1 MGTGTRAIVVGA
13 GAPGLCAAREL
24 RAAGFH
30 VTVVDGAVPGSGCSW
45 GNAGLVTPSHFVPLA
60 EASLL
65 WKGLKWMLDPSSPFY
80 LRPRLDFGLL
90 AWLGRFAWA
99 ARRSNREAHTLVL
112 RDLLIESRRRFDGLA
127 DLGFG
132 FEARGLLML
141 HRSPEGKA
149 GNDHEAELG
158 QRLGLQPRR
167 VAGAELEALEP
178 GGLIRAGEAVLWPD
192 DAHLDPARF
201 TAALAED
208 AMAKGV
214 AFFHASVS
222 GFAAEGAT
230 VKAVRTGEGDLAGD
244 VFVLA
249 AGSASP
255 MLAKTLGLKLPM
267 QPGKGYSFDV
277 APSRLPRLP
286 SILAEARVAVTPMGD
301 RLRLAGTMELS
312 GMDLSIARRRVEAI
326 HRAPQDYLDLEVPP
340 IPEPLQAGRPW
351 AGLRPCS
358 PDGLPYLGPFRRYP
372 NLHAATGHAMLG
384 IGLAP
389 ITGVLVAE
397 AAAGMKPTLPLEPF
411 RPDRFA

>member
-1 MGTGTRAIVVGA
+1 MGTGTRAVVVGA
-13 GAPGLCAAREL
+13 GAPGLCCAREL
-24 RAAGFH
+24 RARGCD
-30 VTVVDGAVPGSGCSW
+30 VTVVDAAAPGSGCSF
-45 GNAGLVTPSHFVPLA
+45 GNAGLVTPSHVVPLA

-65 WKGLKWMLDPSSPFY
+65 WKGLKWMLNPSSPFY

-99 ARRSNREAHTLVL
+99 ARRSNCEAHTPLL
-112 RDLLIESRRRFDGLA
+112 RDLLAESRRRFDGLA
-127 DLGFG
+127 DLDVG
-132 FEARGLLML
+132 FEAKGMLML
-141 HRSPEGKA
+141 HRSPEGRA
-149 GNDHEAELG
+149 GNVHEAEHG
-158 QRLGLQPRR
+158 ARLGLHPRL

-178 GGLIRAGEAVLWPD
+178 GGLVRAGEAVFWPD

-201 TAALAED
+201 TAALARE
-208 AMAKGV
+208 AKAEGV
-214 AFFHASVS
+214 VFLQAEAS
-222 GFAAEGAT
+222 GFAAGGP
-230 VKAVRTGEGDLAGD
+230 KVRALRTSAGDLEAD
-244 VFVLA
+244 LFVLA

-255 MLAKTLGLKLPM
+255 GLAKSLGLKLPM

-277 APSRLPRLP
+277 APSRMPRLP
-286 SILAEARVAVTPMGD
+286 SILAEARVAVTPLGD

-312 GMDLSIARRRVEAI
+312 GMDLSIQRRRVEAI
-326 HRAPQDYLDLEVPP
+326 HRAPQAYLDLALPP
-340 IPEPLQAGRPW
+340 IPESPW

-358 PDGLPYLGPFRRYP
+358 PDGLPYLGPFARFP

-397 AAAGMKPTLPLEPF
+397 AATGMAPSLPLEAF

>member
-1 MGTGTRAIVVGA
+1 MGTTESRAVVVGA
-13 GAPGLCAAREL
+13 GAPGLCCAREL
-24 RAAGFH
+24 RRAGFE
-30 VTVVDGAVPGSGCSW
+30 VTVVDGAAPGSGCSW
-45 GNAGLVTPSHFVPLA
+45 GNAGLVTPSHVVPLA

-65 WKGLKWMLDPSSPFY
+65 WKGLKWMLNPSSPFY
-80 LRPRLDFGLL
+80 IRPRLDFGLL

-99 ARRSNREAHTLVL
+99 ARRSNCEAHTLVL

-141 HRSPEGKA
+141 HRSPAGRA
-149 GNDHEAELG
+149 GNVHEAELG
-158 QRLGLQPRR
+158 ARLGLAPRL
-167 VAGAELEALEP
+167 VSGAELEALEP
-178 GGLIRAGEAVLWPD
+178 DGLIRPGEAVLWPD
-192 DAHLDPARF
+192 DAHLDPAKF
-201 TAALAED
+201 TAALARE
-208 AMAKGV
+208 ARAEGV
-214 AFFHASVS
+214 GFTTAAAS
-222 GFAAEGAT
+222 GFVAEGST
-230 VKAVRTGEGDLAGD
+230 VKAVRTSEGDVPGD

-255 MLAKTLGLKLPM
+255 GLASTLGLKLPM

-277 APSRLPRLP
+277 VPSRMPRLP

-312 GMDLSIARRRVEAI
+312 GMDLAIQRRRLEAI
-326 HRAPQDYLDLEVPP
+326 HRAPKAYLALDLPP
-340 IPEPLQAGRPW
+340 IPDAPW

-358 PDGLPYLGPFRRYP
+358 PDGLPYLGPFARFP

-397 AAAGMKPTLPLEPF
+397 AAAGTAPSLPLEAF
-411 RPDRFA
+411 RPERFG

>member
-1 MGTGTRAIVVGA
+1 MGASGTQAIVVGA
-13 GAPGLCAAREL
+13 GAPGLCCAREL
-24 RAAGFH
+24 RARGFD
-30 VTVVDGAVPGSGCSW
+30 VTVLDGAAPGSGCSW
-45 GNAGLVTPSHFVPLA
+45 GNAGLVTPSHVVPLA

-65 WKGLKWMLDPSSPFY
+65 WKGLTWMLDPSSPFY

-99 ARRSNREAHTLVL
+99 ARRSNCEAHTLVL
-112 RDLLIESRRRFDGLA
+112 RDLLLESRRRFDGLA
-127 DLGFG
+127 DLDFG

-141 HRSPEGKA
+141 HATPA
-149 GNDHEAELG
+149 GRDGNVHEAELG
-158 QRLGLQPRR
+158 QRLGLSPRV

-178 GGLIRAGEAVLWPD
+178 GGLVRAGEAVLWPD

-201 TAALAED
+201 TAALARE
-208 AMAKGV
+208 AEAEGV
-214 AFFHASVS
+214 GFVTAAAS
-222 GFAAEGAT
+222 GFVAEGAR
-230 VKAVRTGEGDLAGD
+230 VKAVRTSEGDVPAD

-255 MLAKTLGLKLPM
+255 GLARTLGLRLPM
-267 QPGKGYSFDV
+267 QPGKGYSFDL
-277 APSRLPRLP
+277 APSRMPKLP

-312 GMDLSIARRRVEAI
+312 GMDLSIRRRRVEAI
-326 HRAPQDYLDLEVPP
+326 HRAPKAYLDLDLPP
-340 IPEPLQAGRPW
+340 IPDAPW

-358 PDGLPYLGPFRRYP
+358 PDGLPYLGPFKRFP

-397 AAAGMKPTLPLEPF
+397 AASGTAPSLPLEAF
-411 RPDRFA
+411 RPDRFD

>member
-1 MGTGTRAIVVGA
+1 MGTGTRAIVIGA
-13 GAPGLCAAREL
+13 GAPGLCCAREL
-24 RAAGFH
+24 RAAGFD
-30 VTVVDGAVPGSGCSW
+30 VTVVDAAAPGSGCSW

-65 WKGLKWMLDPSSPFY
+65 WKGLKWMLNPSSPFY

-99 ARRSNREAHTLVL
+99 ARRSTCEVHTLVL
-112 RDLLIESRRRFDGLA
+112 RDLLLESRRRFDGLA
-127 DLGFG
+127 ELDFG
-132 FEARGLLML
+132 FEAKGLLML

-149 GNDHEAELG
+149 GNVHEAELG
-158 QRLGLQPRR
+158 RRLGLHPRL
-167 VAGAELEALEP
+167 VSGTDLEVLEP
-178 GGLIRAGEAVLWPD
+178 SGVIQAGEAVFWPD

-201 TAALAED
+201 TAALAAE
-208 AMAKGV
+208 AQANGV
-214 AFFHASVS
+214 TFLQAAAAAFV
-222 GFAAEGAT
+222 AEGGR
-230 VKAVRTGEGDLAGD
+230 VRGVRTSGGDVEGD

-249 AGSASP
+249 AGCASP
-255 MLAKTLGLKLPM
+255 GLSKTLGLKLPM

-277 APSRLPRLP
+277 VPSRLPRLP

-312 GMDLSIARRRVEAI
+312 GMDLSISRRRVEAI
-326 HRAPQDYLDLEVPP
+326 HRASKDYLDLEMPP
-340 IPEPLQAGRPW
+340 IPEQPW

-358 PDGLPYLGPFRRYP
+358 PDGLPYLGPFTRFP

-397 AAAGMKPTLPLEPF
+397 AATGAKPTLPLEPF

>member
-1 MGTGTRAIVVGA
+1 MATGARAIIVGA
-13 GAPGLCAAREL
+13 GAPGLCCAREL
-24 RAAGFH
+24 RRAGFE
-30 VTVVDGAVPGSGCSW
+30 VTVVDAAAPGSGCSW

-65 WKGLKWMLDPSSPFY
+65 WKGLKWMLNPSSPFY

-99 ARRSNREAHTLVL
+99 ARRSNCEAHTLLL
-112 RDLLIESRRRFDGLA
+112 RDLLSESRRLFDGLA
-127 DLGFG
+127 DLDFG
-132 FEARGLLML
+132 LEARGLLML
-141 HRSPEGKA
+141 HTTPEGRA
-149 GNDHEAELG
+149 GNVHEAEHG
-158 QRLGLQPRR
+158 VRLGLIPRL
-167 VAGAELEALEP
+167 VAGAELDALEP
-178 GGLIRAGEAVLWPD
+178 GDLVRAGEAVFWPD

-201 TAALAED
+201 SAALARE
-208 AMAKGV
+208 AKAEGV
-214 AFFHASVS
+214 AFMLATAT
-222 GFAAEGAT
+222 GFVAEGSS
-230 VKAVRTGEGDLAGD
+230 VKALQTTEGGVPGD

-255 MLAKTLGLKLPM
+255 GLAGSLGLKLPM

-277 APSRLPRLP
+277 APSRMPRLP
-286 SILAEARVAVTPMGD
+286 SILAEARVAVTPLGD

-312 GMDLSIARRRVEAI
+312 GMDLSIQRRRVEAI
-326 HRAPQDYLDLEVPP
+326 HRAPEAYLDLELPP
-340 IPEPLQAGRPW
+340 IPESLW

-358 PDGLPYLGPFRRYP
+358 PDGLPYLGPFARFP

-389 ITGVLVAE
+389 VTGVLVAE
-397 AAAGMKPTLPLEPF
+397 AATGARASLPLHAF